1 MLRVVVAGRYLVY
14 VSTIQQTL
22 SQTMLGLTRD
32 RVWPLASP
40 YGGYLRDAAPLR
52 RREHARRTVR
62 AVDFTI
68 RYSRTELRTRMC
80 RGGGRPLPRGLGLGG
95 GGGAGGGGGLR
106 GGLCGSGVLL
116 GALGPGLR
124 LSRMLGVR
132 ERLEGGVLAAQ
143 HCPQTAHALDEYLRR
158 KARRHSGEDV
168 SVVMPRN
175 TAWRCHGAR
184 TSSDARA
191 KEMRTNG
198 QAGALS
204 RPV

>member
-1 MLRVVVAGRYLVY
+1 MGASFV
-14 VSTIQQTL
+14 
-22 SQTMLGLTRD
+22 LTHD
-32 RVWPLASP
+32 RVASP
-40 YGGYLRDAAPLR
+40 YTEAISETPRRSAAANTRDERCVPQ
-52 RREHARRTVR
+52 TS
-62 AVDFTI
+62 I
-68 RYSRTELRTRMC
+68 RYNQNELRTRMS
-80 RGGGRPLPRGLGLGG
+80 RGGGRPLPRGLGFGG
-95 GGGAGGGGGLR
+95 GGGAGSGGGLR

-124 LSRMLGVR
+124 LGRMLGVR

-143 HCPQTAHALDEYLRR
+143 HCPQAAHALDEYLRR
-158 KARRHSGEDV
+158 RKARRHRGEDV
-168 SVVMPRN
+168 REVMPRN
-175 TAWRCHGAR
+175 KAWWCYGAR